1 MVTKDELREQL
12 LETFSQK
19 PTLEFLFLAETL
31 RDAAT
36 FYDEAETFGL
46 LMGYVKRH
54 GGDSWVWKRGVED
67 YAVHRNGN
75 QPSSAA
81 DTFDPFVFT
90 DAHAILSK
98 SVVPRRWLL
107 PGIIADG
114 LSILGG
120 SPKGGKSYLAYALAM
135 AVAKYGKWCNHWD
148 VEQGKVIYVS
158 LEDDENDT
166 HLRLKELDADFTIP
180 AGRMLFVH
188 GAQTM
193 PAFGSGLLEWVEQ
206 ALDLHKPRLL
216 IIDPI
221 SYLYVLKRTGGQ
233 FEETKD
239 MLFPL
244 RWLGR
249 QYQCAIVCLDH
260 RRKRSRE
267 DVSMV
272 DTLYGSVA
280 KQAVADG
287 LIMVNREDDDI
298 ELDLTIRAGKTQKL
312 YLSFVFEDGQ
322 CFLTYK
328 GAEEQTASYSDFRTR
343 VIDTVY
349 AASEPLSIS
358 DVIAALHLPDT
369 RQTRNNVAQILYRHV
384 KTKEIEK
391 TNRGRYA
398 KGEGR

>member
-1 MVTKDELREQL
+1 MTKDELREQL
-12 LETFSQK
+12 LETFSQQ
-19 PTLEFLFLAETL
+19 PTLEYLFLADTL
-31 RDAAT
+31 RDAAM
-36 FYDEAETFGL
+36 FYDEPETFGL
-46 LMGYVKRH
+46 LKAYVKRH
-54 GGDSWVWKRGVED
+54 GGDNWIWQRGVEG
-67 YAVHRNGN
+67 YTAHPNGSTAH
-75 QPSSAA
+75 P
-81 DTFDPFVFT
+81 DVTTFDPFAFT
-90 DAHAILSK
+90 DVAAILSK
-98 SVVPRRWLL
+98 PIIPRRWLL
-107 PGIIADG
+107 PGMIADG
-114 LSILGG
+114 LSIIGG

-135 AVAKYGKWCNHWD
+135 AVAHYGKWCNHWEVD
-148 VEQGKVIYVS
+148 QGKVLYIS

-166 HLRLKELDADFTIP
+166 HLRLKELDRTFAMS
-180 AGRMLFVH
+180 AGKLLFVH
-188 GAQTM
+188 GSQTM

-206 ALDLHKPRLL
+206 ALDMHRPRLF

-249 QYQCAIVCLDH
+249 QYECAIVCLDH

-287 LIMVNREDDDI
+287 LIMVNRDDDEI
-298 ELDLTIRAGKTQKL
+298 ELDLTIRAGKSQKL
-312 YLSFVFEDGQ
+312 YVSFVFEDGQ
-322 CFLTYK
+322 CFLNYK
-328 GAEEQTASYSDFRTR
+328 GAEDTTASYSDFRTR

-349 AASEPLSIS
+349 NAAGPLSIP
-358 DVIAALHLPDT
+358 DIIHELALPDT
-369 RQTRNNVAQILYRHV
+369 RQTRNNIAQILYRHV

-391 TNRGRYA
+391 TNRGRYT

>member
-1 MVTKDELREQL
+1 MMTKDELRERL
-12 LETFSQK
+12 LETFAHA

-36 FYDEAETFGL
+36 FYTEVETFGL
-46 LMGYVKRH
+46 LIGYVKRA
-54 GGDSWVWKRGVED
+54 GGDSWIWKRGVED
-67 YAVHRNGN
+67 YAVHLNGTRS
-75 QPSSAA
+75 PVDAE
-81 DTFDPFVFT
+81 TFDPFVFV

-98 SVVPRRWLL
+98 PVVPRRWLL

-114 LSILGG
+114 LSIVGG
-120 SPKGGKSYLAYALAM
+120 SPKGGKTYLAYALAM
-135 AVAKYGKWCNHWD
+135 AVAHYGKWCNHWD
-148 VEQGKVIYVS
+148 VDQGKVIYVS

-166 HLRLKELDADFTIP
+166 HLRLKELDASFTIS
-180 AGRMLFVH
+180 AGKLLFVH
-188 GAQTM
+188 GSQSL

-206 ALDLHKPRLL
+206 VLDLHKPRLL

-249 QYQCAIVCLDH
+249 HYQCAIVCLDH

-287 LIMVNREDDDI
+287 LIMVNRDGDDI

-312 YLSFVFEDGQ
+312 YISFVFAEGQ
-322 CFLTYK
+322 CYLAYK
-328 GAEEQTASYSDFRTR
+328 GVEEHAASYSDVRTQ
-343 VIDTVY
+343 VIEAVY
-349 AASEPLSIS
+349 AAAEPLA
-358 DVIAALHLPDT
+358 IADILAVLHLPDT
-369 RQTRNNVAQILYRHV
+369 RQTRNNVSQILYRHV